1 MASNPILPIGTN
13 PGTLTPP
20 RSSHGAQGEES
31 FGGLLKEAMVQMSQA
46 QREADAL
53 VEQVAKGRSGDLA
66 GTMIALEKAHI
77 SFQLMIQVRNKMVE
91 AYQEIMRM
99 QV

>member
-1 MASNPILPIGTN
+1 MASNPILPVATN
-13 PGTLTPP
+13 PASLTPP
-20 RSSHGAQGEES
+20 RSRPGAKDEGS
-31 FGGLLKEAMVQMSQA
+31 FAGMLKDAMTEMNRL

-66 GTMIALEKAHI
+66 GTLVALEKAHI